1 MAEQE
6 LHPCGDSAMSR
17 IAFTDDDLSTIAF
30 ERYHHPAPFVQ
41 RKLEVLWLKSQGLA
55 HHTIA
60 RLAGVSR
67 ASVQR
72 YLREF
77 LNGGLDAI
85 RRYPW
90 KGQRSALDDHR
101 ASLEEHFRQHPP
113 RSVKEAQHTI
123 AQRTGLRRGE
133 TQVRRFLRR
142 LGLQPRRVAAV
153 PLPPKA
159 TAEDHAR
166 TQRRFLEAEL
176 EPVLAE
182 ARAGR
187 RDVYF
192 ADGAHFVDAAFLGW
206 LWGIARL
213 FVRAASGRKRYNVLG
228 ALHAVTHRL
237 IRVANHT
244 YLNAESVCA
253 LLRAVAAAGLGRPV
267 TVVLDNARHQKC
279 AVVQELA
286 QSLGITLLYV
296 PGYSP
301 NLNLIERIGK
311 FVKKECLRAVYHATY
326 ENFTGA
332 LDQGLAELDT
342 TRKSLA
348 LSVRRNAMVVGWVLG
363 RKVATVRT
371 SRFGSRTTGLRTLRS
386 SRGSRAGREERL
398 RECSARRFMGGL
410 HVQGVLARHPRG
422 VARRQ

>member
-6 LHPCGDSAMSR
+6 FQLCEDSAMSR
-17 IAFTDDDLSTIAF
+17 ITFTEDDLSAIAF
-30 ERYHHPAPFVQ
+30 ERYYHPEPFVQ
-41 RKLEVLWLKSQGLA
+41 RKCEVLWLKSQGLA
-55 HHTIA
+55 HHDIA

-72 YLREF
+72 YLRAF
-77 LNGGLDAI
+77 LSGGMDAI

-90 KGQRSALDDHR
+90 KGQRSALDGHR
-101 ASLEEHFRQHPP
+101 ASLEEYFRQHPP
-113 RSVKEAQHTI
+113 RSVQEAQHAI
-123 AQRTGLRRGE
+123 EQRTGLRRGA

-153 PLPPKA
+153 PLPPKS

-166 TQRRFLEAEL
+166 TQRRFLDGEL

-192 ADGAHFVDAAFLGW
+192 VDGAHFVYAAFLGW
-206 LWGIARL
+206 VWCVARL

-228 ALHAVTHRL
+228 AVHAVSHRL

-253 LLRAVAAAGLGRPV
+253 LLRALAQAGAGRPL
-267 TVVLDNARHQKC
+267 TVVLDNARYQKC
-279 AVVQELA
+279 ALVQGLA
-286 QSLGITLLYV
+286 KSLRIDLLYL

-301 NLNLIERIGK
+301 NLNLIERVWK
-311 FVKKECLRAVYHATY
+311 FVKKQCLRAVYHASY
-326 ENFTGA
+326 EDFTAAIDHCLATLGTTHKAAMNSLLTHNFQTF
-332 LDQGLAELDT
+332 DNVPMLA
-342 TRKSLA
+342 A
-348 LSVRRNAMVVGWVLG
+348 
-363 RKVATVRT
+363 
-371 SRFGSRTTGLRTLRS
+371 
-386 SRGSRAGREERL
+386 
-398 RECSARRFMGGL
+398 
-410 HVQGVLARHPRG
+410 
-422 VARRQ
+422 

>member
-1 MAEQE
+1 M
-6 LHPCGDSAMSR
+6 PR
-17 IAFTDDDLSTIAF
+17 IAFTDDDLSAIAF
-30 ERYHHPAPFVQ
+30 ERYHHPEPFVQ

-55 HHTIA
+55 HHDIA

-77 LNGGLDAI
+77 LSGGLDAS

-90 KGQRSALDDHR
+90 KGQRSALEGHR
-101 ASLEEHFRQHPP
+101 ASLEEHFRQRPP
-113 RSVKEAQHTI
+113 RSVQEAQHVI
-123 AQRTGLRRGE
+123 AQRTGLRRGA

-153 PLPPKA
+153 PIPPKA

-166 TQRRFLEAEL
+166 QQRRFLEAEL
-176 EPVLAE
+176 APVLAA

-192 ADGAHFVDAAFLGW
+192 VDGAHFVYAVFLGW
-206 LWGIARL
+206 VWCVARL

-228 ALHAVTHRL
+228 AVHAVSHQL

-244 YLNAESVCA
+244 YLNAESVCG
-253 LLRAVAAAGLGRPV
+253 LLRAVAAAGVGRPI
-267 TVVLDNARHQKC
+267 TVVLDNARYQKC
-279 AVVQELA
+279 ALVQGLA
-286 QSLGITLLYV
+286 QSLGISLLYL

-301 NLNLIERIGK
+301 NLNLIERVWR

-326 ENFTGA
+326 EDFTGA
-332 LDQGLAELDT
+332 IDRCLATLGT
-342 TRKSLA
+342 THKAQMDALLTHNFQTFDAVPMLA
-348 LSVRRNAMVVGWVLG
+348 A
-363 RKVATVRT
+363 
-371 SRFGSRTTGLRTLRS
+371 
-386 SRGSRAGREERL
+386 
-398 RECSARRFMGGL
+398 
-410 HVQGVLARHPRG
+410 
-422 VARRQ
+422 

>member
-1 MAEQE
+1 
-6 LHPCGDSAMSR
+6 MSR
-17 IAFTDDDLSTIAF
+17 ITFTADDLSAIAF
-30 ERYHHPAPFVQ
+30 ERYHHPEPFVQ
-41 RKLEVLWLKSQGLA
+41 RKLEVLWLKAQGVG
-55 HHTIA
+55 HHDIA

-72 YLREF
+72 YLREYRT
-77 LNGGLDAI
+77 GGLDAI

-90 KGQRSALDDHR
+90 QGQRSALDGHR

-113 RSVKEAQHTI
+113 RSVKEAQHAI

-153 PLPPKA
+153 PIPPKS

-166 TQRRFLEAEL
+166 EQRRFLDDEL
-176 EPVLAE
+176 EPVLAA

-192 ADGAHFVDAAFLGW
+192 VDGAHFVFAAFLGW
-206 LWGIARL
+206 VWCLTRL

-228 ALHAVTHRL
+228 AVHAVTHEL

-253 LLRAVAAAGLGRPV
+253 LLRAVAAAGVGRPI
-267 TVVLDNARHQKC
+267 TVVLDNARYQKC
-279 AVVQELA
+279 ALVQELA
-286 QSLGITLLYV
+286 KSLRIDLLYL

-301 NLNLIERIGK
+301 NLNLIERVWR

-326 ENFTGA
+326 EGFTGA
-332 LDQGLAELDT
+332 IDHCLATLGT
-342 TRKSLA
+342 THKAEMNSL
-348 LSVRRNAMVVGWVLG
+348 LTHNFQTFDVVP
-363 RKVATVRT
+363 
-371 SRFGSRTTGLRTLRS
+371 
-386 SRGSRAGREERL
+386 
-398 RECSARRFMGGL
+398 M
-410 HVQGVLARHPRG
+410 LA
-422 VARRQ
+422 A